1 MWYRFV
7 QLLFRVLFSIFFRLE
22 TIGRENIPHEGPV
35 VIASNHV
42 SLLDPPMIGTA
53 ASRPIHF
60 MAKSELFVPV
70 LGTLYRSLGAFP
82 VHRGAADTHAIR
94 HALKLL
100 KDRKVLGI
108 FPEGHRIRTGKLGK
122 AEPGAMAIAIKGKAQ
137 VVPTAILGPTWELK
151 KASGPISKLFLV
163 NLFLSLGLK
172 AVKKIRKPLRRN

>member
-70 LGTLYRSLGAFP
+70 LGRFTAPWAPFRSIAGLP
-82 VHRGAADTHAIR
+82 IR
-94 HALKLL
+94 MPF
-100 KDRKVLGI
+100 VM
-108 FPEGHRIRTGKLGK
+108 P
-122 AEPGAMAIAIKGKAQ
+122 
-137 VVPTAILGPTWELK
+137 
-151 KASGPISKLFLV
+151 
-163 NLFLSLGLK
+163 
-172 AVKKIRKPLRRN
+172 